1 MGVKQ
6 EQQAAVL
13 VKLLDFK
20 NPLTIYEN
28 MYKISQFY
36 KGLLSHENKILKF
49 LKFLLKFLGQ
59 HFVNSSL
66 EPSKNLKEK
75 WL

>member
-6 EQQAAVL
+6 EQQAAAL

-28 MYKISQFY
+28 MYKISQFH
-36 KGLLSHENKILKF
+36 KWLLSHENKILKF
-49 LKFLLKFLGQ
+49 LKFLGE
-59 HFVNSSL
+59 HFVNS
-66 EPSKNLKEK
+66 
-75 WL
+75 